1 MISGPT
7 PDSKS
12 SLIIDLESAMM
23 IDRPSFYDKNYKD
36 RESQIFLQMAMGRFL
51 HGNDFHI
58 TPFRYQALGD
68 IYCMKKDNLKRDEI
82 TEMYSSAIL
91 A

>member
-36 RESQIFLQMAMGRFL
+36 RESQIFL
-51 HGNDFHI
+51 
-58 TPFRYQALGD
+58 
-68 IYCMKKDNLKRDEI
+68 
-82 TEMYSSAIL
+82 
-91 A
+91 